1 MIVAG
6 SASPL
11 LLSSAGGY
19 NLTNSLRFRS
29 SASAYLNRT
38 PASAGNRRTFTYSVW
53 LKRGVL
59 DASYNKYFFSA
70 RPSSSVRD
78 GMYFGTNQ
86 TLSVFANDGSSALLT
101 TTQVFRDVSAWYHIV
116 VAVDTT
122 QATSSNRVKI
132 YVNGS
137 QVTAFGTATY
147 PTQNYDW
154 AFNNS
159 VIHTISDD
167 AANAPTGLYHFD
179 GYMAEINMI
188 DGQALTP
195 SSFGETSTSTGVWI
209 PKKYTGTYGTNG
221 FYLPFTDNSALT
233 TSSNVGLGKD
243 FSGNANYWTTN
254 NISITTGSTYDSM
267 TDVPTLTSATAA
279 NYCVLNPLSKGA
291 NVSATNG
298 NLNAVISGGSAESLQ
313 STLGMSTGKWYCE
326 MTAGGGGS
334 IFGITTVGANLSSWV
349 GSDTKGY
356 GYRGDTGA
364 VMYNSSALVSGMST
378 FASGDIISLAF
389 DADAGKLWFAKNGTY
404 YNSGN
409 PAAGTN
415 ATVSSI
421 ASGNW
426 FVSVGRIASTNDAQ
440 FNYGQQPFS
449 YTPPTGF
456 NRLNTFN
463 LPTPTIGATAST
475 TANKYMDVTI
485 WTGDG
490 TSTRSQT
497 SLNFQPDFVWAKSR
511 SLAIGH
517 TLYDAVRGAGASK
530 ALFSNSTEV
539 EGGTSGST
547 ASSEFGY
554 ISSLNSNGFSTS
566 SGSVNGNYVNST
578 SNTYVAWNWKANGA
592 GSSNTAGSINSTV
605 SANTT
610 AGFSVVTYTGTG
622 SASDTV
628 GHGLGVTPAMVI
640 TKRRS
645 SGSGAFNWM
654 VKHSSLASN
663 HNLILE
669 STGAS
674 TDVTSGFGSGGIA
687 NLSSSTTFGFL
698 NGTSS
703 NPNNANTSG
712 ATYVAYCFSQVAG
725 YSAFGSYA
733 GNGSTDGTF
742 VFTGFRPRFVMIKRT
757 DNVGDWYML
766 DTSRDPYNLVT
777 QKLMADLSAAE
788 NGNGESTST
797 NTLDILSNGFKMRST
812 NTASNQSGG
821 TYIYMAF
828 CESPFKFSNAR

>member
-179 GYMAEINMI
+179 GYMAEINSI

-195 SSFGETSTSTGVWI
+195 SSFGETSSSTGVWI

-243 FSGNANYWTTN
+243 FSGNSNYWTTN
-254 NISITTGSTYDSM
+254 NISITSGSTYDSM

-279 NYCVLNPLSKGA
+279 NYCVLNPLDTG
-291 NVSATNG
+291 NTPTNG
-298 NLNAVISGGSAESLQ
+298 NLTYPAPSAAWKVNRATFSIPETAKAYWEIKISGDSSNNISCGVDTGLSSLTAQLGSTSA
-313 STLGMSTGKWYCE
+313 GWAIVPPNSTGSTSANKYNN
-326 MTAGGGGS
+326 GS
-334 IFGITTVGANLSSWV
+334 STSVTLPSNSGTNDVYMFAVDRNTNSIWIGINGSFVGTVGTSGQIFNNLPS
-349 GSDTKGY
+349 
-356 GYRGDTGA
+356 TGTLFPA
-364 VMYNSSALVSGMST
+364 ICTYN
-378 FASGDIISLAF
+378 
-389 DADAGKLWFAKNGTY
+389 KLIDVNF
-404 YNSGN
+404 
-409 PAAGTN
+409 
-415 ATVSSI
+415 
-421 ASGNW
+421 
-426 FVSVGRIASTNDAQ
+426 
-440 FNYGQQPFS
+440 GQQPFA

-475 TANKYMDVTI
+475 QAGDYFNPVLY
-485 WTGDG
+485 TGNGG
-490 TSTRSQT
+490 TQT
-497 SLNFQPDFVWAKSR
+497 VSGVGFQPDLTWVKDR
-511 SLAIGH
+511 SAANSHWLN
-517 TLYDAVRGAGASK
+517 DAVRGAGLS
-530 ALFSNSTEV
+530 LSSNTTE
-539 EGGTSGST
+539 EEKSYAAYFT
-547 ASSEFGY
+547 AF
-554 ISSLNSNGFSTS
+554 NSNGFALAGGT
-566 SGSVNGNYVNST
+566 GGFNANGDS
-578 SNTYVAWNWKANGA
+578 YVAWNWKANGA
-592 GSSNTAGSINSTV
+592 GSSNTAGSITSTV

-610 AGFSVVTYTGTG
+610 AGFSVVTFTTQSSGT
-622 SASDTV
+622 ATV
-628 GHGLGVTPAMVI
+628 GHGLGVAPSMII
-640 TKRRS
+640 TKLRTDAS
-645 SGSGAFNWM
+645 NWN
-654 VKHSSLASN
+654 VFHSSVGNTGIL
-663 HNLILE
+663 NLNT
-669 STGAS
+669 TGATTTNS
-674 TDVTSGFGSGGIA
+674 QYWNNTSP
-687 NLSSSTTFGFL
+687 
-698 NGTSS
+698 TSS
-703 NPNNANTSG
+703 VFTTGTWYTGSLTA
-712 ATYVAYCFSQVAG
+712 VAYCFAQIAG
-725 YSAFGSYA
+725 YSAFGSYT
-733 GNGSTDGTF
+733 GNGSSDGPF
-742 VFTGFRPRFVMIKRT
+742 IYTGFRPKFFMTKIT
-757 DNVGDWYML
+757 SAAGYDWIIT
-766 DTSRDPYNLVT
+766 DTSRDTYNVSGLC
-777 QKLMADLSAAE
+777 LEANLSNA
-788 NGNGESTST
+788 ESTNGGAFSSQS
-797 NTLDILSNGFKMRST
+797 DILSNGFKIRNSGT
-812 NTASNQSGG
+812 GANGSGG

-828 CESPFKFSNAR
+828 AESPFRYANAR